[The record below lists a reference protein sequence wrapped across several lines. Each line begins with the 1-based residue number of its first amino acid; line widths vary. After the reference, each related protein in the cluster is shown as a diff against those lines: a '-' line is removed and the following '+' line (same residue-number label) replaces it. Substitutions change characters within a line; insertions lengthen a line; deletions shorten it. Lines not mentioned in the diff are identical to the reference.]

1 MCGFLGWFRNP
12 GIPWDVA
19 ARSRQAR
26 ALEMITHRGPDDGHE
41 ALGDGWWM
49 GFRRLSI
56 LDLTEA
62 GRQPMRFHDGKRH
75 LAFNGE
81 IYNFKELRRAHGCGE
96 QSSTGDTAV
105 LGAMLDSL
113 PVESVLSDLRGMFA
127 FAWWNE
133 ERRELVAARD
143 PFGIKPLYYRTGEH
157 GDLWLGSELRAVRA
171 LSAHEGKASWRA
183 LAQYFRWG
191 AVQAPDTFFDGIQ
204 CLPPGHLLRWREG
217 RVEITRY
224 HTPAW
229 PDQSEWITDA
239 AMQREMVRE
248 IVLKSIEAHLVSD
261 VPVGVFLS
269 GGLDSTI
276 MAAGMRH
283 LGQKKVQAFSIGY
296 ELDSGVPD
304 ESDTAERTAQHLG
317 CQFTSE
323 RLNAESLESK
333 LDGYFRHLDQPTGDA
348 LNTYLV
354 SSLAARS
361 VKVTLS
367 GLGADEWFAGYNYHR
382 LVMLAA
388 QSPLARSA
396 IGRVSGAALRLAE
409 TFLPERL
416 RGHPAWKAASYACGG
431 RGGAPMEWHARS
443 RTLLEPHHIAMLLG
457 VTESAIH
464 VSTTSGDLRES
475 LGRDLPARG
484 PGSWLREYLLIE
496 TETYLAN
503 TLLRD
508 NDVTSMAHSLEL
520 RVPLVDREVFALAG
534 RLPPDSLIHFD
545 GGKRVLR
552 EAFRDLLP
560 EWIYED
566 RQKKTFTLPLMKW
579 MRHPRWRERIHD
591 TLTSTRSRQ
600 RDWVRPESVT
610 WLMDRY
616 FKSTASG
623 KTSFALSQPV
633 WMLFVLESWAREHL
647 DGPAA

>member
-1 MCGFLGWFRNP
+1 
-12 GIPWDVA
+12 
-19 ARSRQAR
+19 
-26 ALEMITHRGPDDGHE
+26 
-41 ALGDGWWM
+41 
-49 GFRRLSI
+49 
-56 LDLTEA
+56 
-62 GRQPMRFHDGKRH
+62 
-75 LAFNGE
+75 
-81 IYNFKELRRAHGCGE
+81 
-96 QSSTGDTAV
+96 
-105 LGAMLDSL
+105 
-113 PVESVLSDLRGMFA
+113 
-127 FAWWNE
+127 
-133 ERRELVAARD
+133 
-143 PFGIKPLYYRTGEH
+143 
-157 GDLWLGSELRAVRA
+157 
-171 LSAHEGKASWRA
+171 
-183 LAQYFRWG
+183 
-191 AVQAPDTFFDGIQ
+191 
-204 CLPPGHLLRWREG
+204 
-217 RVEITRY
+217 
-224 HTPAW
+224 
-229 PDQSEWITDA
+229 
-239 AMQREMVRE
+239 
-248 IVLKSIEAHLVSD
+248 
-261 VPVGVFLS
+261 
-269 GGLDSTI
+269 
-276 MAAGMRH
+276 
-283 LGQKKVQAFSIGY
+283 
-296 ELDSGVPD
+296 
-304 ESDTAERTAQHLG
+304 
-317 CQFTSE
+317 
-323 RLNAESLESK
+323 
-333 LDGYFRHLDQPTGDA
+333 
-348 LNTYLV
+348 
-354 SSLAARS
+354 
-361 VKVTLS
+361 
-367 GLGADEWFAGYNYHR
+367 
-382 LVMLAA
+382 
-388 QSPLARSA
+388 
-396 IGRVSGAALRLAE
+396 VSGAALRLAE